1 MFMTCFTA
9 EKQAEVCLF
18 LPFILLILQGI
29 VLISVLHLTMFGS
42 FLFPFLLFRVVVSQA
57 L

>member
-1 MFMTCFTA
+1 MFVFTFYITDFA
-9 EKQAEVCLF
+9 RYRF
-18 LPFILLILQGI
+18 DFSSPF
-29 VLISVLHLTMFGS
+29 TMFGS